1 VRVVTV
7 HGSAQDTTRRPETG
21 WAQARRR
28 RVGGVRFCL
37 PATADRDARRPAAE
51 PEGNIVRGE
60 D

>member
-1 VRVVTV
+1 MTAY
-7 HGSAQDTTRRPETG
+7 GSTQDTVRRPETG

-28 RVGGVRFCL
+28 DNGVRICL
-37 PATADRDARRPAAE
+37 PAIADRDPSRTPAE